1 MDTPRPSPRTNRAR
15 RVPHPV
21 LIGQVITPRFLLL
34 ALPPPRPG
42 QRPALPAL
50 PAASTSPVPANED
63 VFGAGAAG
71 GGEAAWGEAPAID
84 AATLRML
91 LDRMGAPPPPPAE
104 DHAGDRANG
113 SKGADAT
120 PGMRPLGGG
129 GRMRAATESGP
140 ALRWG
145 AAGDSTM
152 DGPASGDGEVFRQ
165 GSLDAILHTVR
176 VRLRCFV
183 H

>member
-1 MDTPRPSPRTNRAR
+1 MHVRRGVTVLHVPPVRA
-15 RVPHPV
+15 
-21 LIGQVITPRFLLL
+21 VITPRFLFL

-42 QRPALPAL
+42 QPSAL
-50 PAASTSPVPANED
+50 PAASTSPVPANGPA
-63 VFGAGAAG
+63 FGAGAGG
-71 GGEAAWGEAPAID
+71 GGEAAWGEALAID

-91 LDRMGAPPPPPAE
+91 LDRMGAAPPPPAD
-104 DHAGDRANG
+104 DHAGAHDNG
-113 SKGADAT
+113 SEGADAT

-129 GRMRAATESGP
+129 GRTRAATESGP
-140 ALRWG
+140 TLRWG
-145 AAGDSTM
+145 VAGDNTM
-152 DGPASGDGEVFRQ
+152 DGPASGEGEVFRQ